1 MRRKGAGGGP
11 VSPLVL
17 QVQALR
23 RRRHSL
29 TLRRTG
35 MRPIGVVLLTWWFV
49 MQATAGQ
56 WQPAARGWAVSR
68 QRGVRAGAALL
79 DAARVPDVATVLP
92 RLITGLRGRVGHA
105 LLRARD
111 AVAFCSQRL
120 VGGVRVWQI
129 TSGSAATRA
138 ATAAAACWC

>member
-1 MRRKGAGGGP
+1 M
-11 VSPLVL
+11 
-17 QVQALR
+17 QALT
-23 RRRHSL
+23 HSEEDRQE
-29 TLRRTG
+29 TDRSS
-35 MRPIGVVLLTWWFV
+35 
-49 MQATAGQ
+49 ATDMMVRDAGDGGQ

-68 QRGVRAGAALL
+68 QSGVRAGAALL
-79 DAARVPDVATVLP
+79 DAARVPDVATVLL
-92 RLITGLRGRVGHA
+92 RLITEPRGRMGHA